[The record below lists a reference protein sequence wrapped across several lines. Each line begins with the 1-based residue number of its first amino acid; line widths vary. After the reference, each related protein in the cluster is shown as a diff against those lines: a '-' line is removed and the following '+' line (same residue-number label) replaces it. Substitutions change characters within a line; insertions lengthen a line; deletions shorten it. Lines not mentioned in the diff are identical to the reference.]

1 MDLNEK
7 RKIEDDL
14 LSFVELLEYE
24 PDGYEPDDND
34 IFLLGSAGMASQQYF
49 SDYDLYTTID
59 DFDLKKIENILK
71 KTEDNPDMYLIE
83 IKFQKG
89 NRKIKFRTLEE
100 LKKREI
106 EKIKWDFVK
115 IDYIVYTDFRLIEL
129 SIIYD
134 MNTPEDDLEKKLKK
148 DIKEYKKEGM
158 YYKALKREFSLLN
171 YRYKQ
176 NKDDKKLEKRLLQ
189 LSKFFNSQ
197 FGKLYILY
205 SNLDAIVL
213 LKENYDDKDAK
224 KRIEIKL
231 KDIGIKDQDIYKMKA
246 ILKKQFNDEAKRYF

>member
-224 KRIEIKL
+224 KRIEINL